1 MRTIALNALIAAVV
15 SVATLATYDRLI
27 VQPRRTLGV
36 VDSLAVFRLEE
47 QRLAGM
53 MTSEMRPE
61 QRERVAAQARSFAQ
75 KFPLALEQIAIDCR
89 CLVVERSAIVG
100 TPPHMVDLTPEL
112 RRRLSL

>member
-1 MRTIALNALIAAVV
+1 MKVIARNALIAAIV
-15 SVATLATYDRLI
+15 SLATLAIYDRLI
-27 VQPRRTLGV
+27 VKPRRTLGV
-36 VDSLAVFRLEE
+36 VDSLAVFRIEE

-53 MTSEMRPE
+53 MTRDMSAE
-61 QRERVAAQARSFAQ
+61 QRERVATQARSFAL
-75 KFPLALEQIAIDCR
+75 KFPLALEQLAIDCR